1 MSAELMRL
9 LANILRVGVVAEVSP
24 KTWRVRVKS
33 GELLTDW
40 LRWNTQRAGAFKVW
54 IPPSIGEQVWL
65 GCLGGNPETAVII
78 GSLYSDE
85 NPAPGSSLQ
94 EIVITAPDG
103 ARFRYDAAASA
114 LEAVG
119 MKTAQVSAATRI
131 TLDTPEVICTNKLT
145 TGTLEVQEGGEMRG
159 NIAHS
164 GGAFTSNGVQV
175 DDHEHGG
182 VQRGGSWTEGTR

>member
-9 LANILRVGVVAEVSP
+9 LANILRVGVVAEVNP

-54 IPPSIGEQVWL
+54 IPPEVGEQVWL

-94 EIVITAPDG
+94 EMVITALDG
-103 ARFRYDAAASA
+103 ARFRYDAAAGA

-119 MKTAQVSAATRI
+119 MKTARVSAETRI
-131 TLDTPEVICTNKLT
+131 LLDTPEVQK
-145 TGTLEVQEGGEMRG
+145 GGEMHG

-164 GGAFTSNGVQV
+164 GGAFTSNGVQI
-175 DDHEHGG
+175 DDHDHGA
-182 VQRGGSWTEGTR
+182 VQRGGSWTEGTK

>member
-9 LANILRVGVVAEVSP
+9 LANILRVGVVAEVNP
-24 KTWRVRVKS
+24 ITWRVRVKR
-33 GELLTDW
+33 GELVTDW

-54 IPPSIGEQVWL
+54 IPPAVGEQVWL

-94 EIVITAPDG
+94 EIVITAPDF
-103 ARFRYDAAASA
+103 AHFRYDAAAGA

-119 MKTAQVSAATRI
+119 MKTAQVSAQTRI

-145 TGTLEVQEGGEMRG
+145 TGTLEVQKGGKMSG

-164 GGAFTSNGVQV
+164 GGAFTSNGVQI
-175 DDHEHGG
+175 DDHDHGA
-182 VQRGGSWTEGTR
+182 VQHGGSWTEGTR

>member
-9 LANILRVGVVAEVSP
+9 LANILRVGVVAEVNP
-24 KTWRVRVKS
+24 ETWRVRVKS

-103 ARFRYDAAASA
+103 ARFRYDAAAGA

-119 MKTAQVSAATRI
+119 MKTARVSAATRI

-145 TGTLEVQEGGEMRG
+145 TGTLEVQKGGEMRG
-159 NIAHS
+159 SIAHS
-164 GGAFTSNGVQV
+164 GGAFTSNGVQI
-175 DDHEHGG
+175 DNHGHG
-182 VQRGGSWTEGTR
+182 AVQRGGSWTEGTQ

>member
-9 LANILRVGVVAEVSP
+9 LANILRVGVVAEVNP
-24 KTWRVRVKS
+24 KTWCVRVKS

-40 LRWNTQRAGAFKVW
+40 LRWNTPRAGAFKVW
-54 IPPSIGEQVWL
+54 IPPAIGEQVWL

-119 MKTAQVSAATRI
+119 MKTARVSAKTRI

-145 TGTLEVQEGGEMRG
+145 TGTLEVQKGGKMSG

-164 GGAFTSNGVQV
+164 GGAFTSNGVQI
-175 DDHEHGG
+175 DNHGHGG
-182 VQRGGSWTEGTR
+182 VQRGGSWTEGTQ

>member
-9 LANILRVGVVAEVSP
+9 LANILRVGVVAEVNP
-24 KTWRVRVKS
+24 DTWRVRVKS
-33 GELLTDW
+33 GELVTDW
-40 LRWNTQRAGAFKVW
+40 LRWNTQRAGAFRVW
-54 IPPSIGEQVWL
+54 NPPAVGEQVWL

-85 NPAPGSSLQ
+85 HPAPGSSLQ

-103 ARFRYDAAASA
+103 ARFRYDAAPGA

-119 MKTAQVSAATRI
+119 MKTARVSAKTRI
-131 TLDTPEVICTNKLT
+131 TLDTPEVICTNRLT
-145 TGTLEVQEGGEMRG
+145 TGSLEVQKGGKMHG

-164 GGAFTSNGVQV
+164 GGAFTSNGVQI
-175 DDHEHGG
+175 DHHGHG
-182 VQRGGSWTEGTR
+182 AVQHGGSWTEGTR

>member
-9 LANILRVGVVAEVSP
+9 LANILRVGVVAEVNP

-33 GELLTDW
+33 GELVTDW

-54 IPPSIGEQVWL
+54 NPPAVGEQVWL

-103 ARFRYDAAASA
+103 ARFRYDAAPGA

-119 MKTAQVSAATRI
+119 MKTARVSAQTHI
-131 TLDTPEVICTNKLT
+131 ILDTPEVICTNKLT
-145 TGTLEVQEGGEMRG
+145 TGTLEVQKGGEMHG

-164 GGAFTSNGVQV
+164 GGAFTSNGVQI
-175 DDHEHGG
+175 DNHGHG
-182 VQRGGSWTEGTR
+182 AVQHGGSWTEGTK